1 MILVQV
7 KAGSA
12 TASQGTVMK
21 KLNMKDPVSP
31 KTESVLSMSLSS
43 KSVSQGPREVPHG
56 NVPWLLSAGWAV

>member
-21 KLNMKDPVSP
+21 KLNMKDTVSS
-31 KTESVLSMSLSS
+31 KTESVLCMSLSS
-43 KSVSQGPREVPHG
+43 KRP
-56 NVPWLLSAGWAV
+56 